1 MTGNG
6 NRNGV
11 WSKGNQKSC
20 FFAIAPGE
28 MSGANACLSQNMVRK
43 PQIANGG

>member
-1 MTGNG
+1 MTGNA

-11 WSKGNQKSC
+11 WGKGNQKSC

-28 MSGANACLSQNMVRK
+28 VSGANACLKQNVVRK
-43 PQIANGG
+43 PQIAKGG